1 MSARE
6 GHVEEAAPREEFTD
20 VGVKFCPNPPS
31 FFPFSHCEMLGKV
44 LEGSFSPFLPSS
56 PSLTL
61 LIGENF
67 QIYLNIRR
75 Q

>member
-1 MSARE
+1 MSTRE
-6 GHVEEAAPREEFTD
+6 GHIAEAAPGEEFTD
-20 VGVKFCPNPPS
+20 VSGKFCPSPHL
-31 FFPFSHCEMLGKV
+31 FFPFSHCEMIGKV
-44 LEGSFSPFLPSS
+44 LEGSFSPVLSSS

-61 LIGENF
+61 LIGESF